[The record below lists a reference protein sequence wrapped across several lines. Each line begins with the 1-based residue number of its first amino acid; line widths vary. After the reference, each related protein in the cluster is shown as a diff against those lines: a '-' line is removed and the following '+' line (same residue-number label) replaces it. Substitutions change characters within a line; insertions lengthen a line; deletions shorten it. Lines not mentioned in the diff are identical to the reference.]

1 MRNILQ
7 VFENFIIIILLFV
20 SGVKFLV
27 LRDIT
32 EGMSEPCVM
41 DVKIGKRTWDPLAGP
56 EKKAAEES
64 KYAESKRA
72 YGFCITG
79 FQVYSLEM
87 GQPFKYGKEY
97 GKKLDAKMVIDG
109 KANAKSCI

>member
-1 MRNILQ
+1 
-7 VFENFIIIILLFV
+7 
-20 SGVKFLV
+20 
-27 LRDIT
+27 
-32 EGMSEPCVM
+32 M

-64 KYAESKRA
+64 KYAESKGA

-79 FQVYSLEM
+79 FQVYSLET
-87 GQPFKYGKEY
+87 GQPVKYGKEY

-109 KANAKSCI
+109 KPIFRCNNYYSKSYKTAKEDNNVVKLFSTKNILKRQGA